1 MISHQYKCI
10 FIHIPKCAGTSIEK
24 VLGHYTLYDG
34 RRKQDHRSLRMIE
47 RPVPYIKLL
56 DSDNFIDYLR
66 TIKYYFKPQ
75 LNPYNKFNLK
85 KDQYSTYYK
94 FTFVRNPWD
103 RAFSWYKNV
112 MRDEVHSKDLGL
124 VNNISFEDFLKG
136 NIGVRALRPQTYWIK
151 DYNGNI
157 NMDFIGKFE
166 NLQNDFNV
174 VAETLNLT
182 QFQLPHELKS
192 DNKSYKEFYSDKTKD
207 IVWDFYKE
215 EIKLFDYEF

>member
-1 MISHQYKCI
+1 MISHQHKCI

-24 VLGHYTLYDG
+24 VLGHYDLYDG
-34 RRKQDHRSLRMIE
+34 RRKQDHRSLRMVE
-47 RPVPYIKLL
+47 KPVQYLKLFN
-56 DSDNFIDYLR
+56 DDNLLEYLK
-66 TIKYYFKPQ
+66 TIKYKFKPQ
-75 LNPYNKFNLK
+75 LNPYNKLNLK
-85 KDQYSTYYK
+85 KEHYNSYFK

-207 IVWDFYKE
+207 IVWDFYKK

>member
-1 MISHQYKCI
+1 MISHQHKCI

-24 VLGHYTLYDG
+24 VLGHYDLYDG
-34 RRKQDHRSLRMIE
+34 RRKQDHRSLRMVE
-47 RPVPYIKLL
+47 KPVQYLKLFNDDNLL
-56 DSDNFIDYLR
+56 DYLK
-66 TIKYYFKPQ
+66 TIKYKFKPQ
-75 LNPYNKFNLK
+75 LNPYNKLNLK
-85 KDQYSTYYK
+85 KEHYNSYFK

-207 IVWDFYKE
+207 IVWDFYKK

>member
-1 MISHQYKCI
+1 MISHQHKCI

-24 VLGHYTLYDG
+24 VLGHYDLYDG
-34 RRKQDHRSLRMIE
+34 RRKQDHRSLRMVE
-47 RPVPYIKLL
+47 KPVQYLKLFNDDNLL
-56 DSDNFIDYLR
+56 DYLK
-66 TIKYYFKPQ
+66 TIKYKFKPQ
-75 LNPYNKFNLK
+75 LNPYNKLNLK
-85 KDQYSTYYK
+85 KEHYNSYFK

-174 VAETLNLT
+174 VAETLNLN

-207 IVWDFYKE
+207 IVWDFYKK